1 MESQGPLD
9 TARIGDWGVLGK
21 FYLQLAWVKCWFI
34 KTILGGVHFMSEK
47 ISTRLIGLLS
57 EILPKHYSH
66 TEIDSIFLYCGAPEF
81 VSDLSKPK
89 KVQAWLRK
97 INSESNEPLIV
108 LGGVLDEFFSLPIVP
123 IKHLNF
129 WETDEKIPTELEKDH
144 SKIRALLATCSLR
157 MDGSKLVNLSETA
170 PTIGLVERV
179 RLRGLGEVEVE
190 IDRALKVVEADPAAA
205 CHYAVNALE
214 ATLKVYIERKIPG
227 YSGSDHLN
235 DLAKTVFD
243 NIGLRPKELDNKDL
257 KQIASGMFSIVN
269 GLMHLRNKKSGA
281 HGRSSEHSKT
291 YEIKPRHARLAIN
304 SAHSLATYILE
315 LI

>member
-1 MESQGPLD
+1 
-9 TARIGDWGVLGK
+9 
-21 FYLQLAWVKCWFI
+21 
-34 KTILGGVHFMSEK
+34 MSDK
-47 ISTRLIGLLS
+47 IPTRLIGLLS
-57 EILPKHYSH
+57 EILPSHYSH
-66 TEIDSIFLYCGAPEF
+66 AQIDNLFLYCGAPEF
-81 VSDLSKPK
+81 STDLSKPK

-97 INSESNEPLIV
+97 INLESSDPLFV
-108 LGGVLDEFFSLPIVP
+108 LGGVLEDFFSLPIVP
-123 IKHLNF
+123 ITHF
-129 WETDEKIPTELEKDH
+129 SFGETDEETPTELEENH
-144 SKIRALLATCSLR
+144 SKIRELLATCSLR
-157 MDGSKLVNLSETA
+157 LEGSKLVNLSETA

-179 RLRGLGEVEVE
+179 RLRGLGEVKIE

-214 ATLKVYIERKIPG
+214 ATLKVYIERKIPK

-243 NIGLRPKELDNKDL
+243 DIGLRPKELDDKDL

-281 HGRSSEHSKT
+281 HGRSSEHLKT
-291 YEIKPRHARLAIN
+291 YEIKPRHARLAVN